1 MAKKSVR
8 KRLTKSLMLKVC
20 DQLCRGRSLR
30 SICDSSDAMPH
41 WVTVLQSAVRD
52 DEIHEMYARALAIR
66 AEVLADEI
74 HDLASQPL
82 PPGIDPKLANAYV
95 QNKRLEIDSKKWT
108 FAKMQPRGVRGK
120 KENVESSSG
129 SITLVWG
136 QDVQQPKTIEHETTP
151 TGEVVT
157 LVPNDG

>member
-30 SICDSSDAMPH
+30 SICESSDAMPH
-41 WVTVLQSAVRD
+41 WVTVL
-52 DEIHEMYARALAIR
+52 
-66 AEVLADEI
+66 ADEI
-74 HDLASQPL
+74 PDLASQPL

-120 KENVESSSG
+120 KEDVESNSG